1 MNELN
6 KELQLVHEFLKEEFR
21 RELKSNKIKSRNDRL
36 RWAHAVLITGT
47 VAYEYEIR
55 EPLKTSEGEF
65 YNTIYD
71 E

>member
-6 KELQLVHEFLKEEFR
+6 KELEIVHKFIKKLYDN
-21 RELKSNKIKSRNDRL
+21 ELKSNKIKSEDERL
-36 RWAHAVLITGT
+36 RWAHAVLITGKI
-47 VAYEYEIR
+47 AHEYEIKEKPVER
-55 EPLKTSEGEF
+55 EEF